1 MTNLKIINK
10 STRTIN
16 DEIVDAIMFQS
27 LSEANKVLAE
37 YNLKIR
43 EFERVFDDDDH
54 VTETILTI
62 DDTKSSDI

>member
-10 STRTIN
+10 SSRTIN
-16 DEIVDAIMFQS
+16 DEIVDAMMFKS
-27 LSEANKVLAE
+27 LSEANEVLAE
-37 YNLKIR
+37 YNLKLR
-43 EFERVFDDDDH
+43 EIERVFDDDDH